1 LQVVKNLAWIE
12 KLEHHLH
19 LHYIASMT
27 IVQATVAI
35 VPICLMG
42 IHKEN
47 QHHVTSQ
54 VPQETNNFFYEPS
67 LKDRFPASTNE
78 GDLPG
83 ASEQEMPTVRLIDT
97 VNRPNKIR
105 FKGWLCW
112 YA

>member
-1 LQVVKNLAWIE
+1 
-12 KLEHHLH
+12 
-19 LHYIASMT
+19 
-27 IVQATVAI
+27 
-35 VPICLMG
+35 MG

-67 LKDRFPASTNE
+67 SLKDQFPASTNE